1 MVARLGSARASA
13 VRADHR
19 RMASGDVRD
28 TARFRLSH
36 ADSVGRCRAGSGYRM
51 GLQVGGRGFE
61 SRTLHLRKMPFAG
74 FLLALFPSLATA
86 VRARCER
93 TSNGCRPHSSE
104 VESRALVDRSR
115 VTSSTGAGLTCRR
128 LRVRVPSLRSR
139 KTCKS
144 TYSVAGLDTA
154 PAHAPHAARARAARN
169 ARKPAQ
175 WRPRVTSSSRLRR
188 AARPIARGDRRA
200 HRMAGGQERRR

>member
-1 MVARLGSARASA
+1 MLSSRIYPALGRRKAPTAPGNPRKAPHERPALASNP
-13 VRADHR
+13 R
-19 RMASGDVRD
+19 SC
-28 TARFRLSH
+28 
-36 ADSVGRCRAGSGYRM
+36 RCRPERRTELCKPEAAGSNPARSISGK
-51 GLQVGGRGFE
+51 
-61 SRTLHLRKMPFAG
+61 RKMPFAG
-74 FLLALFPSLATA
+74 FLLALFPPLATA